1 MKQEKILTNLYYKNF
16 DGADKLYIKAKKV
29 DPTIE
34 RKDVLE
40 FLKNQSLH
48 QITTKAVNKPQKY
61 LPVFSNT
68 VNNFQM
74 DMMFLTQYKTQ
85 NFGYHIVLICID
97 ISTRYLFV
105 YLLKNKD
112 IDSILDAMNM
122 FADDVYNKTGE
133 HIRKLAFDEESSFLS
148 KRFSAFVD
156 EEQITIDVNNSK
168 KHRLSIV
175 DRAIKSMRDKLN
187 KFFVLN
193 QSFVWFHK
201 DPKLNIITQLT
212 KNYNKTEH
220 KAFGNEFSP
229 KEVMSNPILQNYFR
243 QNKIDEYEEI
253 LDSKESKDNLQIG
266 DTVRVQI
273 NKNTFEKSVPIKFT
287 TRVYV
292 IEKVNTNTVKLKD
305 YEKLIDKK
313 HLKKVIGNEDD
324 EDYTKIENMYSENK
338 KSSKLAKELAKLV

>member
-1 MKQEKILTNLYYKNF
+1 MKQNKILANLYYTNF
-16 DGADKLYIKAKKV
+16 DGADKLYIKAKKI

-40 FLKNQSLH
+40 FLKNQSVH

-68 VNNFQM
+68 INNYQI
-74 DMMFLTQYKTQ
+74 DLMFLSSYTNQ
-85 NFGYHIVLICID
+85 NYGYHIILVCID
-97 ISTRYLFV
+97 ISTRYLFT
-105 YLLKNKD
+105 YFLKNKD
-112 IDSILDAMNM
+112 NYSIMKELDN

-133 HIRKLAFDEESSFLS
+133 HIRRLAFDEESAFLS
-148 KRFSAFVD
+148 KRFLDFVE
-156 EEQITIDVNNSK
+156 EEQIEIDVNNSK
-168 KHRLSIV
+168 KHRLPIV
-175 DRAIKSMRDKLN
+175 DRVIKSLRDKLN

-193 QSFVWFHK
+193 QSFNWYYK

-229 KEVMSNPILQNYFR
+229 RDVVSNPILQNYFR
-243 QNKIDEYEEI
+243 QNKIEEYEKI
-253 LDSKESKDNLQIG
+253 LNVKESRDDWQIG

-287 TRVYV
+287 TRVYI

-324 EDYTKIENMYSENK
+324 EMFTKIEGMYTDNK
-338 KSSKLAKELAKLV
+338 KSSKLKKELAKLA